1 MTVEYGWKGTGNSRM
16 SLFHIASLSPDEI
29 TEILDA
35 AGRMADTT
43 PGGFAGRTVVPMF
56 FEPSTRTRLSF
67 DLAAS
72 RLGATLVV
80 FDHGTSSATKGETLR
95 DTARTVGAMGP
106 DLLIVRHENAGAP
119 EAVERWSG
127 VPVVNAGDGRRAHPT
142 QTLADLFT
150 MRNRFGTIAGLRVAM
165 VGDIVNSRVAR
176 GLLSALPALGAEVVA
191 VGPATF
197 LPRHGEWEIDQSND
211 LESVLGEVDVVYLL
225 RVQKERGGSLGYP
238 SDGEYHTRFG
248 LTERR
253 AELMKPEAVVM
264 HPGPMN
270 RGVEI
275 SGAVADSERSL
286 ILEQVSSGV
295 PVRMAVMARILGAGT

>member
-1 MTVEYGWKGTGNSRM
+1 M
-16 SLFHIASLSPDEI
+16 SLFDIASLSPDEI
-29 TEILDA
+29 TEILVSA
-35 AGRMADTT
+35 GEMRQRAPEGYAGRI
-43 PGGFAGRTVVPMF
+43 VIPMF
-56 FEPSTRTRLSF
+56 FEASTRTRLSF

-72 RLGATLVV
+72 RLGANLVV
-80 FDHGTSSATKGETLR
+80 FDHETSSASKGESLR

-106 DLLIVRHENAGAP
+106 DLLIVRHEHAGAP
-119 EAVERWSG
+119 EAVARWSG

-150 MRNRFGTIAGLRVAM
+150 MRSRFGGITGLRVGM

-191 VGPATF
+191 VGPVTF
-197 LPRHGEWEIDQSND
+197 LPRPGEWDIEHSGD
-211 LESVLGEVDVVYLL
+211 LEAVLGELDVVYLL
-225 RVQKERGGSLGYP
+225 RVQKERGGGLGYP
-238 SDGEYHTRFG
+238 SDAEYHTRFG

-286 ILEQVSSGV
+286 ILDQVAAGV
-295 PVRMAVMARILGAGT
+295 PVRMAVMARVLGGGT

>member
-1 MTVEYGWKGTGNSRM
+1 M
-16 SLFHIASLSPDEI
+16 SLFDISSLTHSEI

-35 AGRMADTT
+35 AESMRQRT
-43 PGGFAGRTVVPMF
+43 PEGFADRSVVPMF

-80 FDHGTSSATKGETLR
+80 FDHETSSATKGETLR

-119 EAVERWSG
+119 EAVARWSG
-127 VPVVNAGDGRRAHPT
+127 VPVINAGDGRRAHPT

-150 MRNRFGTIAGLRVAM
+150 MRRHFGGIAGLRVGM

-197 LPRHGEWEIDQSND
+197 LPQHGEWDIEHSGD
-211 LESVLGEVDVVYLL
+211 LESVLGELDVVYLL
-225 RVQKERGGSLGYP
+225 RVQKERGGGLGYP
-238 SDGEYHTRFG
+238 SDSEYHARFG

-286 ILEQVSSGV
+286 ILAQVSSGV
-295 PVRMAVMARILGAGT
+295 PVRMAVMARILGSGK

>member
-1 MTVEYGWKGTGNSRM
+1 M
-16 SLFHIASLSPDEI
+16 SLFDIASFSADEI
-29 TEILDA
+29 IEVLDSA
-35 AGRMADTT
+35 DRMREGA
-43 PGGFAGRTVVPMF
+43 PERFAGSTVVPMF

-72 RLGATLVV
+72 RLGANLVV
-80 FDHGTSSATKGETLR
+80 FDHESSSATKGEGLR

-119 EAVERWSG
+119 EAVARWSG

-150 MRNRFGTIAGLRVAM
+150 MRSRFGGISGLRVGM

-191 VGPATF
+191 VGPSTF
-197 LPRHGEWEIDQSND
+197 LPRRGEWEIAHSSD
-211 LESVLGEVDVVYLL
+211 LDAVLGELDVVYLL
-225 RVQKERGGSLGYP
+225 RVQKERGGGLGYP
-238 SDGEYHTRFG
+238 SDAEYHARFG
-248 LTERR
+248 LSEHR
-253 AELMKPEAVVM
+253 AGLMKPDAVVM

-275 SGAVADSERSL
+275 SGAVADGERSL
-286 ILEQVSSGV
+286 VLEQVTSGV
-295 PVRMAVMARILGAGT
+295 PVRMAVMARILRGSE

>member
-1 MTVEYGWKGTGNSRM
+1 MV
-16 SLFHIASLSPDEI
+16 SLFDIASLSPDEI

-35 AGRMADTT
+35 AESMRHRT
-43 PGGFAGRTVVPMF
+43 PEGFAGRTVVPMF

-67 DLAAS
+67 DVAAS
-72 RLGATLVV
+72 RLGANLVA
-80 FDHGTSSATKGETLR
+80 FDHETSSATKGESLR

-106 DLLIVRHENAGAP
+106 DLLIVRHEHAGAP
-119 EAVERWSG
+119 EAVARWSG

-150 MRNRFGTIAGLRVAM
+150 MRSRFGGIPGLRVGM

-176 GLLSALPALGAEVVA
+176 GLLSALPSLGAEVVA
-191 VGPATF
+191 VGPPTF
-197 LPRHGEWEIDQSND
+197 LPRRGEWDIEHSGD
-211 LESVLGEVDVVYLL
+211 LESVLGELDVVYLL
-225 RVQKERGGSLGYP
+225 RVQKERGGGLGYP
-238 SDGEYHTRFG
+238 SDAEYHARFG

-253 AELMKPEAVVM
+253 AELLKPEAVVM

-275 SGAVADSERSL
+275 FGAVADSERSL
-286 ILEQVSSGV
+286 ILEQVASGV
-295 PVRMAVMARILGAGT
+295 PVRMAVVARILGGAT

>member
-1 MTVEYGWKGTGNSRM
+1 M
-16 SLFHIASLSPDEI
+16 SLFDIASLSPDEI

-35 AGRMADTT
+35 AEDMGHRA
-43 PGGFAGRTVVPMF
+43 PEGFAGRTVVPMF

-80 FDHGTSSATKGETLR
+80 FDHGNSSATKGEPLR

-119 EAVERWSG
+119 EAVARWSG
-127 VPVVNAGDGRRAHPT
+127 VPVINAGDGRRAHPT

-150 MRNRFGTIAGLRVAM
+150 MRGRFGGIAGLRVGM

-176 GLLSALPALGAEVVA
+176 GLLSALPAMGARVVA

-197 LPRHGEWEIDQSND
+197 LPRHGEWDIEHSGD
-211 LESVLGEVDVVYLL
+211 LESVLGELDVVYLL
-225 RVQKERGGSLGYP
+225 RVQKERGGGLGYP
-238 SDGEYHTRFG
+238 SDSEYHTRFG

-253 AELMKPEAVVM
+253 AQLMKPEAVVM

-295 PVRMAVMARILGAGT
+295 PVRMAVMAKILGCGK

>member
-1 MTVEYGWKGTGNSRM
+1 M
-16 SLFHIASLSPDEI
+16 SLFDIASLSPDEI
-29 TEILDA
+29 TEILDS
-35 AGRMADTT
+35 AGEMRQRA
-43 PGGFAGRTVVPMF
+43 PKGYAGRTVVPMF
-56 FEPSTRTRLSF
+56 FEASTRTRLSF

-72 RLGATLVV
+72 RLGANLVV
-80 FDHGTSSATKGETLR
+80 FDHETSSASKGESLR

-106 DLLIVRHENAGAP
+106 DLLIVRHEHAGAP
-119 EAVERWSG
+119 EAVARWSG

-150 MRNRFGTIAGLRVAM
+150 MRCRFGGIAGLRVGM

-197 LPRHGEWEIDQSND
+197 LPRHGEWDIEHSGD
-211 LESVLGEVDVVYLL
+211 LESVLGELDVVYLL
-225 RVQKERGGSLGYP
+225 RVQKERGGGLGYP
-238 SDGEYHTRFG
+238 SDAEYHTRFG
-248 LTERR
+248 LTEPR
-253 AELMKPEAVVM
+253 AEMMKPEAVVM

-270 RGVEI
+270 RGVEV

-286 ILEQVSSGV
+286 ILEQAAAGV
-295 PVRMAVMARILGAGT
+295 PIRMAVMARILGGGT

>member
-1 MTVEYGWKGTGNSRM
+1 M
-16 SLFHIASLSPDEI
+16 SLFDIASLSPDEI
-29 TEILDA
+29 TEILDS
-35 AGRMADTT
+35 ADAMRVEA
-43 PGGFAGRTVVPMF
+43 PDSFAGRTVVPMF
-56 FEPSTRTRLSF
+56 FEASTRTRLSF

-72 RLGATLVV
+72 RLGANLVV
-80 FDHGTSSATKGETLR
+80 FDHETSSAAKGETLR

-106 DLLIVRHENAGAP
+106 DLLIVRHADAGAP
-119 EAVERWSG
+119 EAVARWSG

-150 MRNRFGTIAGLRVAM
+150 MRGRFGDIAGLRVGM

-176 GLLSALPALGAEVVA
+176 GLLSALPALGARVVA

-197 LPRHGEWEIDQSND
+197 LPRHGHWDIDHTGD
-211 LESVLGEVDVVYLL
+211 LESVLGELDVVYLL
-225 RVQKERGGSLGYP
+225 RVQKERGGGLGYP
-238 SDGEYHTRFG
+238 SDAEYHARFG
-248 LTERR
+248 LTEGR

-286 ILEQVSSGV
+286 ILEQVTSGV
-295 PVRMAVMARILGAGT
+295 PVRMAVMARILAAGA